1 MKKVLTLALAAAML
15 VMPLTACSDA
25 QTAEETGAASDGQ
38 FVVGFD
44 SEFPPM
50 GFVADDGSYVGFDLD
65 LAAEVADRLG
75 LEFVAQP
82 IAWDSKDQ
90 ELNSGNIDC
99 IWNGFTI
106 SGREDQYAWT
116 EAYMSNNQVVVVN
129 ADSGIASL
137 ADLAGAVVAVQKDS
151 SGLAA
156 LEENADLTSTFAEL
170 VQVDDYLNAMME
182 LETGAVDAIVMDEI
196 VARYQIQESG
206 MNFTVL
212 DETVA
217 SEEYGVGFALGNEAL
232 RDQVQAALE
241 EMAADGTLAEI
252 SNEWFG
258 EVYFNIFHCHNRL
271 EFKSTFTSC
280 ISQRLHA
287 AVIQIAVTVEDDGA
301 DACLLGLLGQQLTN
315 LLSLLDLRHGLQTE

>member
-1 MKKVLTLALAAAML
+1 MKRLLTLALAATML
-15 VMPLTACSDA
+15 VMPLTACA
-25 QTAEETGAASDGQ
+25 AEGEAEGTGAAASDGQ

-44 SEFPPM
+44 AEFPPM
-50 GFVADDGSYVGFDLD
+50 GFVADDGSYTGFDLD

-116 EAYMSNNQVVVVN
+116 EAYMDNNQVVVVRS
-129 ADSGIASL
+129 DSAIASL
-137 ADLAGAVVAVQKDS
+137 ADLEGAVVAVQKDS

-156 LEENADLTSTFAEL
+156 LEENTELLDSFAEL

-182 LETGAVDAIVMDEI
+182 LESGAVDAIVMDEI
-196 VARYQIQESG
+196 VARYQIQEAGS
-206 MNFTVL
+206 NFVVL
-212 DETVA
+212 EESVA
-217 SEEYGVGFALGNEAL
+217 SEEYGVGFALGNEEL

-258 EVYFNIFHCHNRL
+258 EDI
-271 EFKSTFTSC
+271 T
-280 ISQRLHA
+280 
-287 AVIQIAVTVEDDGA
+287 TVG
-301 DACLLGLLGQQLTN
+301 
-315 LLSLLDLRHGLQTE
+315 

>member
-1 MKKVLTLALAAAML
+1 MKKILTLALAAAML
-15 VMPLTACSDA
+15 VMPLTACA
-25 QTAEETGAASDGQ
+25 AEGEAESTGAEASDGQ

-44 SEFPPM
+44 AEFPPM
-50 GFVADDGSYVGFDLD
+50 GFMEDGEYKGFDLD

-116 EAYMSNNQVVVVN
+116 EAYMDNNQVVVVRS
-129 ADSGIASL
+129 DSSIASL
-137 ADLAGAVVAVQKDS
+137 ADLEGAVVAVQKDS

-156 LEENADLTSTFAEL
+156 LEENTELMGSFAEL
-170 VQVDDYLNAMME
+170 VQVDDYLNAMLE
-182 LETGAVDAIVMDEI
+182 LESGAIDAIVMDEI
-196 VARYQIQESG
+196 VARYEIQQSG
-206 MNFTVL
+206 RDFIVL
-212 DETVA
+212 DEAVA

-232 RDQVQAALE
+232 RDQVQATLE
-241 EMAADGTLAEI
+241 EMAADGTLAQI

-258 EVYFNIFHCHNRL
+258 EDI
-271 EFKSTFTSC
+271 TT
-280 ISQRLHA
+280 I
-287 AVIQIAVTVEDDGA
+287 G
-301 DACLLGLLGQQLTN
+301 
-315 LLSLLDLRHGLQTE
+315 

>member
-1 MKKVLTLALAAAML
+1 MALAASML
-15 VMPLTACSDA
+15 VMPLAACDA
-25 QTAEETGAASDGQ
+25 ADAEGSAAATNGK

-44 SEFPPM
+44 AEFPPM
-50 GFVADDGSYVGFDLD
+50 GFIAEDGSYTGFDLD
-65 LAAEVADRLG
+65 LAAEVASRLG

-106 SGREDQYAWT
+106 SGREDEYTWT
-116 EAYMSNNQVVVVN
+116 EPYMSNNQVVVVN
-129 ADSGIASL
+129 AGSDISTL

-156 LEENADLTSTFAEL
+156 LEENTELLDSFAEL

-182 LETGAVDAIVMDEI
+182 LESGAVDAIVMDEI
-196 VARYQIQESG
+196 VARYQIQEAGS
-206 MNFTVL
+206 NFVVL
-212 DETVA
+212 EESVA
-217 SEEYGVGFALGNEAL
+217 SEEYGVGFALGNEEL

-258 EVYFNIFHCHNRL
+258 EDI
-271 EFKSTFTSC
+271 T
-280 ISQRLHA
+280 
-287 AVIQIAVTVEDDGA
+287 TVG
-301 DACLLGLLGQQLTN
+301 
-315 LLSLLDLRHGLQTE
+315 